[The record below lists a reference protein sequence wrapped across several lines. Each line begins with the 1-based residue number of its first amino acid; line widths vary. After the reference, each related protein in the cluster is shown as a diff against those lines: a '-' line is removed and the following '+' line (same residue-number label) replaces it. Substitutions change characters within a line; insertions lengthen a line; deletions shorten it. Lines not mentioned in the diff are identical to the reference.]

1 MTIGVKPSQKKTI
14 QSYTAI
20 FFAAALYTIG
30 LQGFLQ
36 VAKTFAT
43 GVSAFG
49 ALPTFIWTD
58 LVPYVSFIILGLNIP
73 ILLFFWKKN
82 KRRFMVKTVF
92 FLVVQTALGS
102 LFIIDDIS
110 DIFHHLLH
118 YANLASSTPREEGWP
133 IIVMALIGSTL
144 IGFSVGLAWKFGGS
158 TGGTDIVTYYYS
170 TKKQKSVGSILFII
184 SLSILAFSFTVAV
197 SIKQDI
203 RDYWLLTLFSSFSY
217 ILVTT
222 AIVNYVYPKYSK
234 VELVITSDKIDEIWK
249 ALIKDEYWHSW
260 RVVEYTSGFH
270 KVKKREIRT
279 IIFLLESR
287 EIIRFIHSIDPN
299 AWISITEV
307 VKVSGQL
314 NQTVVDEEN

>member
-1 MTIGVKPSQKKTI
+1 MTIGVKPPLKKQV
-14 QSYTAI
+14 QSYSAI
-20 FFAAALYTIG
+20 FLAAVLYTIG

-49 ALPTFIWTD
+49 ALPTFIWGN
-58 LVPYVSFIILGLNIP
+58 LIPYVSLIILALNIP

-82 KRRFMVKTVF
+82 KRRFMVKTIF
-92 FLVVQTALGS
+92 FLVIQTLLGA
-102 LFIIDDIS
+102 LFIIPS
-110 DIFHHLLH
+110 VRDIFSNLLH
-118 YANLASSTPREEGWP
+118 YPRTDGWP

-144 IGFSVGLAWKFGGS
+144 IGFAVGLAWKFGGS
-158 TGGTDIVTYYYS
+158 TGGTDIITYYYS
-170 TKKQKSVGSILFII
+170 TKKQKSVGSILFVI

-197 SIKQDI
+197 IVNEDMRKQ
-203 RDYWLLTLFSSFSY
+203 WLVTLFSSLAY

-222 AIVNYVYPKYSK
+222 SIVNFVYPKYSK
-234 VELVITSDKIDEIWK
+234 VELVITSDKIEEIWK

-270 KVKKREIRT
+270 KVKKKEIRT
-279 IIFLLESR
+279 IIFLLESK
-287 EIIRFIHSIDPN
+287 EIIRFIQSIDPQ

-307 VKVSGQL
+307 VKVQGQL